1 MQTCKTC
8 GKSYDKAAQS
18 ANQNAPEWA
27 CKVCGTDLIRAKT
40 IKISDDTVEEAGV
53 VKQINRNTEQVE
65 GA

>member
-8 GKSYDKAAQS
+8 GKSYDIAQ
-18 ANQNAPEWA
+18 ANQDAPEWA
-27 CKVCGTDLIRAKT
+27 CKVCGSELIRAKT
-40 IKISDDTVEEAGV
+40 TKISDDTVEEAGV